1 MKTSASV
8 SPWHLRQAAH
18 VIHRG
23 GIVAY
28 PTEAVFGLGCDPL
41 NPEAVFRLLNIKQ
54 RPVEKGLILIAAT
67 LDQLAPFI
75 APLSETDLKRLQ
87 ATWPGP
93 NTWLLPARPETPHWL
108 RGKHETIAVRV
119 TAHPIASAL
128 CRVANQAI
136 ISTSANLADHRPA
149 VNILGVQRQF
159 HDQLDMILNGP
170 LGKECKPTGIRDL
183 STDQLIRPT

>member
-1 MKTSASV
+1 MSL

-18 VIHRG
+18 IIHRG
-23 GIVAY
+23 GVIAY

-41 NPEAVFRLLNIKQ
+41 NPEAVFRLLDIKQ
-54 RPVEKGLILIAAT
+54 RPAEKGLILIAAN

-75 APLSETDLKRLQ
+75 APLSEADLKRLQ

-108 RGKHETIAVRV
+108 RGNHETIAVRV

-136 ISTSANLADHRPA
+136 ISTSANLAGHRPA
-149 VNILGVQRQF
+149 LNMLGVQRQF
-159 HDQLDMILNGP
+159 HNQLDMILNGP
-170 LGKECKPTGIRDL
+170 LGKESKPTAIRDL
-183 STDQLIRPT
+183 STDQLTRPA